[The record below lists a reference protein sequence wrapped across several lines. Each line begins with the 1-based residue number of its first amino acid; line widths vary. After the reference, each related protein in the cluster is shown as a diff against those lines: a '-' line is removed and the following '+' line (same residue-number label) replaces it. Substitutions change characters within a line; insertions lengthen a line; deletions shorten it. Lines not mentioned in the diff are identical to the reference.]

1 MDDVMLIP
9 RTGEMVPNLEL
20 ALTNFEQVGKALLT
34 MVGRSAGKNEAD
46 LAAPRPN
53 RANRRN
59 QARRRVRIA
68 WAKKQQLAGQARAS
82 VPRAIRRAAHRRSLA
97 L

>member
-1 MDDVMLIP
+1 MDDVMLVP
-9 RTGEMVPNLEL
+9 KTGEMFPRPDLTT
-20 ALTNFEQVGKALLT
+20 TNFEQVGKALLT

-68 WAKKQQLAGQARAS
+68 WAKKQQVAGQARTT
-82 VPRAIRRAAHRRSLA
+82 VPRAIRRAAHHRSLA